1 MIIVLKPNANAKQVE
16 NLTHWLRSSGFDLH
30 TSVGAQHTILG
41 LVGDPSRLDTSLLE
55 SLEIV
60 DSVKPVSDPF
70 KCCNR
75 KFHPD
80 DTVISVG
87 EAKFGGGHFSMIAG
101 PCSVESEEQIVA
113 VAQSVKAAGAQVLR
127 GGAFK
132 PRTSPY
138 DFQGLHELGL
148 RFLETAKRETGL
160 PIVTELMNSKHL
172 PLFDNVDIIQI
183 GARNMQNYDL
193 LKELGSV
200 KKPILL
206 KRGLANTLK
215 ELLMS
220 AEYIMASGN
229 ENVILCERGIRTFD
243 DYTRN
248 TLDLA
253 AVPML
258 HELSHLPVIVD
269 PSHATGISRL
279 VPPMALA
286 ATACGADGVMIEV
299 HNDPLHALCD
309 GAQSLT
315 CEQFAE
321 VAAGV
326 RAVRKAVAK

>member
-1 MIIVLKPNANAKQVE
+1 MIVVLKSGVEQEKQAQ
-16 NLTHWLRSSGFDLH
+16 LIDWLSEQGLQVHISQGEYQ
-30 TSVGAQHTILG
+30 TVLG
-41 LVGDPSRLDTSLLE
+41 LVGDTTRVDMDLIGSLG
-55 SLEIV
+55 IV
-60 DSVKPVSDPF
+60 DSVKRVTEPF

-75 KFHPD
+75 KFHPE
-80 DTVISVG
+80 DTVVQVG
-87 EAKFGGGHFSMIAG
+87 NVRIGGGHFCMMAG

-193 LKELGSV
+193 LKEMGSV

-229 ENVILCERGIRTFD
+229 DNVILCERGIRTFD

-269 PSHATGISRL
+269 PSHSTGINRL
-279 VPPMALA
+279 VPPMTLA
-286 ATACGADGVMIEV
+286 AAACGADGVIVEV
-299 HNDPLHALCD
+299 HNDPIHALCD

-321 VAAGV
+321 VAEKV
-326 RAVRKAVAK
+326 RAVREAVTR